1 MSQRVAGALFCLLIG
16 TSAARAT
23 DPAAGT
29 GGAAFMKVGVGSA
42 RALAMGRSYVS
53 LAEGTEAIT
62 WNPAGLALA
71 QQREWSYSYYRYIQD
86 IESPMYMAYSHPLG
100 RTVLGANI
108 AYMSMVFKDGELRD
122 TLGRPME
129 ATETK
134 VQNGFATMSIA
145 RSFWYEK
152 VFLGASLKGVYEDN
166 AGSVHDVVVGDVGAL
181 LKPNSYISFGFAEQ
195 NLGASTSRIAR
206 ITRVGASMRVMGL
219 LTPAMEITNE
229 SDGPTRLGLG
239 AEFLM
244 PEELL
249 QVGQIYLR
257 IGYRSTDDLGQAL
270 ERDRSLMYPLVGSP
284 KLSFGLGL
292 FTTQAFG
299 YGLSFDYAL
308 VSYGALGMADMMTL
322 KVKF

>member
-1 MSQRVAGALFCLLIG
+1 MSHRVAGALFCLLFG
-16 TSAARAT
+16 TRAAWAI

-29 GGAAFMKVGVGSA
+29 GGAAFMKLGLGSA
-42 RALAMGRSYVS
+42 RALALGRAYVS

-71 QQREWSYSYYRYIQD
+71 QQREWSYSYYRYIQG
-86 IESPMYMAYSHPLG
+86 INSPMYMAYSHPLG

-108 AYMSMVFKDGELRD
+108 AYMNTGFEDGELRD
-122 TLGRPME
+122 EFGRPNE
-129 ATETK
+129 ASEAK
-134 VQNGFATMSIA
+134 VQDGFATMSIA

-166 AGSVHDVVVGDVGAL
+166 AGTIHDVIVGDLGGL
-181 LKPNSYISFGFAEQ
+181 LRPNSYVSFGFAAQ
-195 NLGASTSRIAR
+195 NLGASNSRIAR

-219 LTPAMEITNE
+219 LTPSLEITNA

-257 IGYRSTDDLGQAL
+257 IGYHSTDDLGQAL
-270 ERDRSLMYPLVGSP
+270 EKDRSFMYPLVGSP

-299 YGLSFDYAL
+299 YGLGFDYAL
-308 VSYGALGMADMMTL
+308 VSFGALGMADMMTL